1 MLYTSQ
7 SVFFFFT
14 NKIVMQLKC
23 ITDAIDVNNLKNI
36 DNVVE

>member
-7 SVFFFFT
+7 SVFFT
-14 NKIVMQLKC
+14 NKMVMQLKC